1 MELSTTQIYTQVS
14 IRRLKTVHAL
24 THPGAKIDRP
34 TGTAVT
40 TDAAN
45 EEGAGPIPPLAA
57 DEPRG
62 RDAAELMA
70 TLAAETEED

>member
-1 MELSTTQIYTQVS
+1 MHS
-14 IRRLKTVHAL
+14 R
-24 THPGAKIDRP
+24 THPGAKIDKP
-34 TGTAVT
+34 PPAT
-40 TDAAN
+40 TDAPN

-62 RDAAELMA
+62 DSAELMA